1 MDTHRVKQLV
11 WIASSKKDL
20 LSLPDEVIK
29 SVGYSLHCAQ
39 AGLIPPWCKS
49 PQGVPRR
56 WRIGGRRRPRH

>member
-1 MDTHRVKQLV
+1 MDTHRVKQWV

-39 AGLIPPWCKS
+39 AGLIPP
-49 PQGVPRR
+49 GVRGSKALEY
-56 WRIGGRRRPRH
+56 WRS

>member
-1 MDTHRVKQLV
+1 MDAHRAKRLV

-39 AGLIPPWCKS
+39 ARL
-49 PQGVPRR
+49 VPLA
-56 WRIGGRRRPRH
+56 

>member
-1 MDTHRVKQLV
+1 MDTHRVRQLV

-39 AGLIPPWCKS
+39 AGLIPLA
-49 PQGVPRR
+49 
-56 WRIGGRRRPRH
+56 